1 MQCMI
6 NAWTSGAKCVK
17 HTTNDQ
23 SMLNMNKY
31 GKSQKLVLIG
41 FQMEAFCQTPRMYTL
56 YTYDEQCM
64 NMWKACLNTC

>member
-6 NAWTSGAKCVK
+6 NAWTSRAKCVK

-31 GKSQKLVLIG
+31 GKTQKLVLIG
-41 FQMEAFCQTPRMYTL
+41 FQMEAFYQTPRMHTL

-64 NMWKACLNTC
+64 SMWKTCLNTC